1 MRLPS
6 LFQRAERDTPSSEAA
21 PPPKVREIPA
31 SPPASVAERVV
42 VGSLVG
48 LGAGALFH
56 LSFHDVVGVLRD
68 GAMPT
73 LGLWSV
79 LAVTVALMVI
89 ARDIWRRGV
98 SGALDSPLVQI
109 GAPLLMVAHGLAT
122 GAYASALIVVGAG
135 SIVLRDRGPWA
146 GTRAWRWVLAAA
158 ALAAGGWAATEGGV
172 IPLAFAG
179 VMGTIA
185 ARLLWRGRTPRRTAT
200 DGPEAERGTRVPD
213 ED

>member
-6 LFQRAERDTPSSEAA
+6 LFQRAERETPPSEAA
-21 PPPKVREIPA
+21 PPPAVREVPA

-68 GAMPT
+68 GATPT
-73 LGLWSV
+73 LGLWGV
-79 LAVTVALMVI
+79 LAATVALMVI

-98 SGALDSPLVQI
+98 SGALDSPLVQV

-122 GAYASALIVVGAG
+122 GAHASALIVVGAG

-158 ALAAGGWAATEGGV
+158 ALAAGGWAAAEGGV
-172 IPLAFAG
+172 VPLAFGAVIG
-179 VMGTIA
+179 AIA
-185 ARLLWRGRTPRRTAT
+185 ASLLWGGRTPRVTGGSEPVA
-200 DGPEAERGTRVPD
+200 EAADAP
-213 ED
+213 